1 MMMKIKKIGI
11 IANVQK
17 RQSAQHT
24 RFLCDWLA
32 GKEIK
37 VFLEKEIAHE
47 LGVTGGL
54 EIRQMAANVDLIV
67 VFGGDGTILRLAHS
81 LHGIEVPIVGVNIGR
96 LGYLAG
102 INPKEMCDVLAEI
115 LSGSP
120 EIEKRMM
127 LDVSIWISG
136 QEPKHHVALN
146 DVVISRGHF
155 KRMVEMD
162 AFIDDK
168 YLATFEGDGIIVA
181 TPTGS
186 TAYSLSAGG
195 PIIYPQMSCMVI
207 TPLCP
212 HTLTNRPL
220 ISPDNVSVTMKMRTH
235 APGAIATLDG
245 MISYN
250 LSAGDV
256 VSVKRSPFVTRMISS
271 PLRCYWEILRT
282 KLGWGR
288 LAKEQHTLN
297 HADQSQDS

>member
-1 MMMKIKKIGI
+1 MIMEIKRIGI

-17 RQSAQHT
+17 RQSAQRT

-32 GKEIK
+32 KRGIQ
-37 VFLEKEIAHE
+37 VLLEKEIAHK
-47 LGVTGGL
+47 LGAADGL
-54 EIRQMAANVDLIV
+54 EVRQMAVSVDLIV
-67 VFGGDGTILRLAHS
+67 VFGGDGTILRFAHS
-81 LHGIEVPIVGVNIGR
+81 ICDIEVPIVGVNIGR

-102 INPKEMCDVLAEI
+102 INPKEMCDVLAVI
-115 LSGSP
+115 LAGDL

-127 LDVSIWISG
+127 LDVSIRISG
-136 QEPKHHVALN
+136 QEQKHHVVLN
-146 DVVISRGHF
+146 DVVVSRGHF

-162 AFIDDK
+162 TFIDDK

-195 PIIYPQMSCMVI
+195 PIIYPQMSGIVI

-220 ISPDNVSVTMKMRTH
+220 ISPDHVLVTMKMTTH
-235 APGAIATLDG
+235 APGAIVVLDG
-245 MISYN
+245 MISYE

-256 VSVKRSPFVTRMISS
+256 ISVRKSPFATRMISS

-288 LAKEQHTLN
+288 LTKEQPILN
-297 HADQSQDS
+297 HVNQSQDP

>member
-1 MMMKIKKIGI
+1 MMMEIKKIGI
-11 IANVQK
+11 ITNVQK
-17 RQSAQHT
+17 KQSARHT
-24 RFLCDWLA
+24 RLLCDWLL
-32 GKEIK
+32 GKGIQ
-37 VFLEKEIAHE
+37 VFLEEEIAHE
-47 LGVTGGL
+47 LGVANGM
-54 EIRQMAANVDLIV
+54 EVRQMAASVDLIV

-81 LHGIEVPIVGVNIGR
+81 LCGIEVPIAGVNIGR

-102 INPKEMCDVLAEI
+102 INPKEMCDVLAVI
-115 LSGSP
+115 LSGHL

-127 LDVSIWISG
+127 LDVSICISG
-136 QEPKHHVALN
+136 QELKHHIVLN

-155 KRMVEMD
+155 KRMVGMD
-162 AFIDDK
+162 TFIDDK

-220 ISPDNVSVTMKMRTH
+220 ISPDHVLVTMKMTTH
-235 APGAIATLDG
+235 AHGAIVALDG
-245 MISYN
+245 MISYD

-256 VSVKRSPFVTRMISS
+256 ISVKQSPFVTWMISS
-271 PLRCYWEILRT
+271 PLRGYWEILRT
-282 KLGWGR
+282 KLGWGH
-288 LAKEQHTLN
+288 LTKNNPH
-297 HADQSQDS
+297 